1 MDNTSAHNHFFI
13 YPQVQ
18 KKDEIQTVIA
28 SMEAFRQSLGE
39 ADRDLV
45 GNLISYAE
53 AHSSRSHLLP
63 HLTPFEFVLLAMLIE
78 QQREIASQKNTP
90 DEPEQ
95 ELNHPPFP

>member
-1 MDNTSAHNHFFI
+1 MEDNPAHNRFFI

-28 SMEAFRQSLGE
+28 SMETFRQSLGE
-39 ADRDLV
+39 TDRDLV
-45 GNLISYAE
+45 GILISYVE

-63 HLTPFEFVLLAMLIE
+63 HLTPFEFVLLTMLIE

-95 ELNHPPFP
+95 VLNHPPFP